1 VKENPNRKILCQN
14 FSNLSKHQIS
24 QILFAQQLSMQ
35 RYNLSNAC
43 WTYFTHDLFHSVEP
57 QRFSVGDFNKETT
70 FVSDP
75 NENYF
80 EIPRLSTLS
89 E

>member
-1 VKENPNRKILCQN
+1 VKENPNRKILFQN

-24 QILFAQQLSMQ
+24 QILFAQLISMQ

-57 QRFSVGDFNKETT
+57 QRFSVGDFNKERT
-70 FVSDP
+70 FVLAP
-75 NENYF
+75 KNYF
-80 EIPRLSTLS
+80 EMPRLSTLS

>member
-24 QILFAQQLSMQ
+24 QILFAQLLSMQ

-43 WTYFTHDLFHSVEP
+43 WPYFTHDLFHSVEP
-57 QRFSVGDFNKETT
+57 QRFSVGDFNKEKT
-70 FVSDP
+70 FVLAP
-75 NENYF
+75 ENYF
-80 EIPRLSTLS
+80 EMPRISTLS